1 MNIRGDTEFSEPFVE
16 ERKLESPGRDKEKTS
31 RSGQE
36 ELRCPVIVAAKGC
49 RGEVQQSPGRREQ

>member
-1 MNIRGDTEFSEPFVE
+1 ME
-16 ERKLESPGRDKEKTS
+16 ERKLESPCRDEEKKS

-49 RGEVQQSPGRREQ
+49 RGEVQQSPGRKEQ